1 MERVEREAPY
11 LKRHPRAGG
20 DPRNLN
26 TNAPTKTSLQNT
38 LLRHFGIIPR
48 TFYLFSAFN
57 SGDIWSICVAANNR
71 RNRPSLRD

>member
-26 TNAPTKTSLQNT
+26 ANAPTKTSLQNT

-57 SGDIWSICVAANNR
+57 SGDIWSNCVAANNR